1 MLLTNQRLDKL
12 AAARV
17 DFVDRGML
25 LPTALHPQQAWMIAA
40 GRSGKSNKKHE
51 EDSGDDDDDSDAVEM
66 VEGNVVLAR
75 KRSKYQSF

>member
-25 LPTALHPQQAWMIAA
+25 PPSIFRPQNHLTAKTN
-40 GRSGKSNKKHE
+40 RNT
-51 EDSGDDDDDSDAVEM
+51 EDSDEDEDQDCLEM
-66 VEGNVVLAR
+66 VEGNVILAR
-75 KRSKYQSF
+75 SRSMFIYLFFFY

>member
-25 LPTALHPQQAWMIAA
+25 PPSIFRPQNHLTAKTN
-40 GRSGKSNKKHE
+40 RNT
-51 EDSGDDDDDSDAVEM
+51 EDSDEDEDQDCLEM
-66 VEGNVVLAR
+66 VEGNVILAR
-75 KRSKYQSF
+75 SRSMFRFFFFFC